1 MMLRHCLCGFSLW
14 FVWRL
19 AGGKS
24 ARSWVAL
31 NSWALVAALLVP
43 ISANAETEAELEAA
57 KQETLK
63 IAAEN
68 GDIAPAWW
76 PWAEGEA
83 EKPPAIQTYKLPTMA
98 GDEVDYHSK
107 PAPLAK
113 APALDPDAIYKTV
126 LSCYPEKSKFDV
138 DVSLR
143 ASIRSADVL
152 DENDL
157 SIGLGKSYVGIV
169 ANMPLYSGR
178 ELDREREREY
188 VRRKDTAKAV
198 ADFIAAIASRNHSV
212 RELAL
217 YRSLEA
223 RSAIRVQSGIVE
235 ASEQVGYLEKVAT
248 AQDKLVKE
256 ETQIME
262 SRLLLAGMCDPL
274 NAERIGAWLKRLS
287 SVPKAED

>member
-1 MMLRHCLCGFSLW
+1 
-14 FVWRL
+14 
-19 AGGKS
+19 
-24 ARSWVAL
+24 VAL

-43 ISANAETEAELEAA
+43 ISASAETEAELEAA

-157 SIGLGKSYVGIV
+157 SSGLGKSYVGIV

-178 ELDREREREY
+178 ELDREKEREY

-198 ADFIAAIASRNHSV
+198 ADFIASIASRNQAM

-223 RSAIRVQSGIVE
+223 RSAIRVQTGIIE

-248 AQDKLVKE
+248 AQDKLVTD
-256 ETQIME
+256 ETKIME
-262 SRLLLAGMCDPL
+262 NRLLLAGMCDPL

-287 SVPKAED
+287 AVPKAED

>member
-1 MMLRHCLCGFSLW
+1 MVCKPL
-14 FVWRL
+14 
-19 AGGKS
+19 
-24 ARSWVAL
+24 
-31 NSWALVAALLVP
+31 ALVAVLLAP
-43 ISANAETEAELEAA
+43 INAFSESETEGATLPLLPSEKAA
-57 KQETLK
+57 KTDLNALDADKSGES
-63 IAAEN
+63 
-68 GDIAPAWW
+68 APSYW

-83 EKPPAIQTYKLPTMA
+83 EKPPEIQTYQLPTMA
-98 GDEVDYHSK
+98 GDGVDYHSK

-157 SIGLGKSYVGIV
+157 SSGLGKSYVGIV

-223 RSAIRVQSGIVE
+223 RSAIRVQAGIIE

-248 AQDKLVKE
+248 AQEKLVKE

-274 NAERIGAWLKRLS
+274 NAERIGSWLKRLS
-287 SVPKAED
+287 AVPKAED

>member
-1 MMLRHCLCGFSLW
+1 M
-14 FVWRL
+14 
-19 AGGKS
+19 
-24 ARSWVAL
+24 AL
-31 NSWALVAALLVP
+31 NSWALAAVLLVP
-43 ISANAETEAELEAA
+43 ISLQAETAEQLAA
-57 KQETLK
+57 AQAETLK
-63 IAAEN
+63 VAEEN
-68 GDIAPAWW
+68 GSLAPSYW
-76 PWAEGEA
+76 PWATGEA
-83 EKPPAIQTYKLPTMA
+83 EKPPTIQTYQLPTLA
-98 GDEVDYHSK
+98 GDGVDYHRQ

-143 ASIRSADVL
+143 ASIRSAEVL
-152 DENDL
+152 DETDL
-157 SIGLGKSYVGIV
+157 SSGLGKSYVGIV

-178 ELDREREREY
+178 ELDREKEREY

-198 ADFIAAIASRNHSV
+198 ADFIASIASRNQAM

-223 RSAIRVQSGIVE
+223 RSAIRVQTGIIE

-248 AQDKLVKE
+248 AQEKLVKQ

-262 SRLLLAGMCDPL
+262 SRLLLAGMCDPF

-287 SVPKAED
+287 TVPTLED

>member
-1 MMLRHCLCGFSLW
+1 MG
-14 FVWRL
+14 
-19 AGGKS
+19 
-24 ARSWVAL
+24 L
-31 NSWALVAALLVP
+31 NSWALAAVLLVP
-43 ISANAETEAELEAA
+43 ISASAETEAELEAA

-157 SIGLGKSYVGIV
+157 SSGLGKSYVGIV
-169 ANMPLYSGR
+169 ANLPLYSGR

-188 VRRKDTAKAV
+188 MRRKDTAKAV
-198 ADFIAAIASRNHSV
+198 ADFIAAIAGKKPV
-212 RELAL
+212 D
-217 YRSLEA
+217 A
-223 RSAIRVQSGIVE
+223 R
-235 ASEQVGYLEKVAT
+235 T
-248 AQDKLVKE
+248 
-256 ETQIME
+256 
-262 SRLLLAGMCDPL
+262 RLISKFRG
-274 NAERIGAWLKRLS
+274 S
-287 SVPKAED
+287 

>member
-1 MMLRHCLCGFSLW
+1 M
-14 FVWRL
+14 
-19 AGGKS
+19 
-24 ARSWVAL
+24 AL

-43 ISANAETEAELEAA
+43 INAFSESETEGATSPLLPSEKAA
-57 KQETLK
+57 KTDLNALDADKSGES
-63 IAAEN
+63 
-68 GDIAPAWW
+68 APSYW

-83 EKPPAIQTYKLPTMA
+83 EKPPAIQTYQLPTLA

-157 SIGLGKSYVGIV
+157 SSGLGKSYVGIV

-178 ELDREREREY
+178 ELDREKEREY

-198 ADFIAAIASRNHSV
+198 ADFIASIASRNQAM

-223 RSAIRVQSGIVE
+223 RSAIRVQTGIIE

-248 AQDKLVKE
+248 AQDKLVTD
-256 ETQIME
+256 ETKIME
-262 SRLLLAGMCDPL
+262 NRLLLAGMCDPL

-287 SVPKAED
+287 AVPKAED

>member
-1 MMLRHCLCGFSLW
+1 MMRRLCLCGRLLLC
-14 FVWRL
+14 VWWPV
-19 AGGKS
+19 GGKR
-24 ARSWVAL
+24 ALSWVASS
-31 NSWALVAALLVP
+31 SWVLAAVLLVP
-43 ISANAETEAELEAA
+43 IEASAETEAELDAA
-57 KQETLK
+57 QQATLK

-68 GDIAPAWW
+68 GTLAPNYW

-83 EKPPAIQTYKLPTMA
+83 EKPPEIQTYQLPTMA
-98 GDEVDYHSK
+98 DDGVDYHSK

-113 APALDPDAIYKTV
+113 APALDPDAIYQTV
-126 LSCYPEKSKFDV
+126 LRCYPEKSKFDV
-138 DVSLR
+138 DISLR
-143 ASIRSADVL
+143 ASVRSADVL

-157 SIGLGKSYVGIV
+157 SSGLGKSYVGIV

-198 ADFIAAIASRNHSV
+198 AAFIASIASRNQAM

-223 RSAIRVQSGIVE
+223 RSAIRVQTGIIE

-248 AQDKLVKE
+248 AQEKLVKD

-262 SRLLLAGMCDPL
+262 NRLLLAGMCDPL
-274 NAERIGAWLKRLS
+274 NAERIGSWLKRLAV
-287 SVPKAED
+287 VPAVED

>member
-1 MMLRHCLCGFSLW
+1 M
-14 FVWRL
+14 
-19 AGGKS
+19 
-24 ARSWVAL
+24 
-31 NSWALVAALLVP
+31 LLVP
-43 ISANAETEAELEAA
+43 ISLQAETAEQLAA
-57 KQETLK
+57 AQAETLK
-63 IAAEN
+63 VAEEN
-68 GDIAPAWW
+68 GSLAPSYW
-76 PWAEGEA
+76 PWATGEA
-83 EKPPAIQTYKLPTMA
+83 EKPPEIQTYQLPTMA
-98 GDEVDYHSK
+98 GDGVDYHSK

-143 ASIRSADVL
+143 ASIRSAEVL
-152 DENDL
+152 DETDL
-157 SIGLGKSYVGIV
+157 SSGLGKSYVGIV

-178 ELDREREREY
+178 ELDREKEREY

-198 ADFIAAIASRNHSV
+198 ADFIASIASRNQAM

-223 RSAIRVQSGIVE
+223 RSAIRVQTGIIE

-248 AQDKLVKE
+248 AQEKLVKQ

-262 SRLLLAGMCDPL
+262 SRLLLAGMCDPF

-287 SVPKAED
+287 TVPTLED

>member
-1 MMLRHCLCGFSLW
+1 MAS
-14 FVWRL
+14 
-19 AGGKS
+19 S
-24 ARSWVAL
+24 SWVL
-31 NSWALVAALLVP
+31 AAVLLVP
-43 ISANAETEAELEAA
+43 IEASAETEAELDAA
-57 KQETLK
+57 QQATLK

-68 GDIAPAWW
+68 GTLAPNYW

-83 EKPPAIQTYKLPTMA
+83 EKPPEIQTYQLPTMA
-98 GDEVDYHSK
+98 GDGVDYHSK

-113 APALDPDAIYKTV
+113 APALDPDAIYQTV
-126 LSCYPEKSKFDV
+126 LRCYPEKSKFDV
-138 DVSLR
+138 DISLR
-143 ASIRSADVL
+143 ASVRSADVL

-157 SIGLGKSYVGIV
+157 SSGLGKSYVGIV

-198 ADFIAAIASRNHSV
+198 AAFIASIASRNQAM

-223 RSAIRVQSGIVE
+223 RSAIRVQTGIIE

-248 AQDKLVKE
+248 AQEKLVKD

-262 SRLLLAGMCDPL
+262 NRLLLAGMCDPL
-274 NAERIGAWLKRLS
+274 NAERIGSWLKRLAV
-287 SVPKAED
+287 VPAVED